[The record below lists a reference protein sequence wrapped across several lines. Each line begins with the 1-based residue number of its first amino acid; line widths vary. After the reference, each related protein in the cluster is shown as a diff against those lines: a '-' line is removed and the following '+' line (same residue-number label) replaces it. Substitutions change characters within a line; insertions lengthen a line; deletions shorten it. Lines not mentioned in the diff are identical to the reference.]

1 MPNAP
6 LASPAGTANLAH
18 AARAIAGALGVT
30 ALDALLLIAA
40 LGSAQNLIAHRR
52 ALALLAVWT
61 AGGIVLALL
70 RPVRVHAPTVLEHEP
85 RFLLVAL
92 LAVPLLTP
100 PVAAL
105 GERFG
110 LLPWFAYAALEWT
123 GVAAVAIGLG
133 VRIAA
138 MTRLGS
144 RFSPLV
150 TVQRDHVLETR
161 GIYSRIRHPGYSGAL
176 LACAGAMLAFG
187 SALALPLVVVFAAL
201 LRARVAREET
211 LLEQHFGDEFRRYR
225 ERTGELLP
233 RFGGAPG
240 A

>member
-1 MPNAP
+1 VPNAP
-6 LASPAGTANLAH
+6 LASPGTANLVH
-18 AARAIAGALGVT
+18 ASRAIAGALAVT
-30 ALDALLLIAA
+30 ALDALLLVAA
-40 LGSAQNLIAHRR
+40 LGSVQALIEHRR
-52 ALALLAVWT
+52 ALALLTVWA

-70 RPVRVHAPTVLEHEP
+70 RPVRAHDPVELEHEP
-85 RFLLVAL
+85 RSLLVAL

-105 GERFG
+105 GERLG
-110 LLPWFAYAALEWT
+110 LFPWFANASLEWA
-123 GVAAVAIGLG
+123 GIAAVALGLG

-138 MTRLGS
+138 MAQLGS

-150 TVQRDHVLETR
+150 TVQRDHLLETR

-176 LACAGAMLAFG
+176 LACAGAMFVFG
-187 SALALPLVVVFAAL
+187 SALALPLVLLFATL
-201 LRARVAREET
+201 LRARVGREER

-225 ERTGELLP
+225 ERTGGLLP
-233 RFGGAPG
+233 RFRGAQR